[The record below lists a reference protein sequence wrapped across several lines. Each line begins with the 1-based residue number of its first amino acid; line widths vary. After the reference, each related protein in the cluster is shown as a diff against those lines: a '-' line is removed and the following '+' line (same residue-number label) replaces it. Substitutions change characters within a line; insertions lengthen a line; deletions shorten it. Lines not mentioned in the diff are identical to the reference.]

1 MQNTRVVVT
10 GAARDFGRT
19 LAIRF
24 AELGAEVFLSARS
37 LTAAEATRDEIRAL
51 GRDHVHAFACDLGDP
66 ESVREFARQVGERT
80 DRVDIL
86 LNNGAR
92 WLDATDLDAVGDD
105 EITAT
110 IASGGSGTV
119 LMTKHFLPLLRASER
134 PDIVNLISSVASP
147 RGDMGVGNPAFCA
160 AKGAQA
166 NFAEIMSQRLRPLG
180 VRVISLYPPDFRN
193 IDPLREEWDQ
203 AERGPDSQL
212 TSRSLLDCVLFAVN
226 QPRDCFIRSFA
237 FEPTASPPAGGA
249 ASSEV

>member
-24 AELGAEVFLSARS
+24 AELGAEVFLSDRS

-51 GRDHVHAFACDLGDP
+51 GHGRVHAFACDLGDP
-66 ESVREFARQVGERT
+66 ESIREFARQVGERT
-80 DRVDIL
+80 DRVHIV

-92 WLDATDLDAVGDD
+92 WLDATDLDAVDD
-105 EITAT
+105 DITAAIT
-110 IASGGSGTV
+110 SGGSGTV

-147 RGDMGVGNPAFCA
+147 RGDVGVGNPAFYA

-193 IDPLREEWDQ
+193 IDPLGEEWEKAD
-203 AERGPDSQL
+203 RGPDSQL

-237 FEPTASPPAGGA
+237 FEPVASPSAGGA
-249 ASSEV
+249 ASSPV